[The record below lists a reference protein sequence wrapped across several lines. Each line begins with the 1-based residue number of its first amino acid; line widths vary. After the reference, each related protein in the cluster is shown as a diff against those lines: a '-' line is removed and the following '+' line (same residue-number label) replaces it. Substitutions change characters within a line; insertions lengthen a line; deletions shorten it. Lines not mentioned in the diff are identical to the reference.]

1 VSLNTKNPPVRL
13 TVKTRQPEAGTTR
26 TTSFLTNALSKR
38 SRGFV
43 LWEIMLALMI
53 FCLVA
58 VALTTALY
66 QTVDASILLRD
77 ESQVRLEM
85 QNLLIETAAQKLK
98 PGKSEVR
105 VGDGRVHYERNV
117 RAVQA
122 KTTAGVLLPNL
133 YEISVHASWR
143 ASGQD
148 RSNHAEVIVY
158 RP

>member
-1 VSLNTKNPPVRL
+1 
-13 TVKTRQPEAGTTR
+13 
-26 TTSFLTNALSKR
+26 
-38 SRGFV
+38 
-43 LWEIMLALMI
+43 MLALMI

-58 VALTTALY
+58 VALTTALH

-85 QNLLIETAAQKLK
+85 QNLLTETAAQKLQ
-98 PGKSEVR
+98 PGQSEVQ
-105 VGDGRVHYERNV
+105 VGDGRVHYERDV

-122 KTTAGVLLPNL
+122 KTTAGVPLTNL

>member
-1 VSLNTKNPPVRL
+1 MTAP
-13 TVKTRQPEAGTTR
+13 
-26 TTSFLTNALSKR
+26 FLTYAPVKR

-58 VALTTALY
+58 VALTTALH

-85 QNLLIETAAQKLK
+85 QNLLTETAAQKLK

-105 VGDGRVHYERNV
+105 VGDGRVHYEREV
-117 RAVQA
+117 RTVQA
-122 KTTAGVLLPNL
+122 KTAAGVLLPNL
-133 YEISVHASWR
+133 YKISVRASWT

>member
-1 VSLNTKNPPVRL
+1 
-13 TVKTRQPEAGTTR
+13 VKTRQPEAGIKATA
-26 TTSFLTNALSKR
+26 SFLTNGLSKR

-58 VALTTALY
+58 VALTTALH

-98 PGKSEVR
+98 PGKSEVH
-105 VGDGRVHYERNV
+105 VGDGRVHYERDV

-133 YEISVHASWR
+133 YEISVRASWR